1 MDWTCLVVDLGHRN
15 LVETWTDTLNDRPFG
30 LKVNVVDV
38 KEAFTMLENSMAA
51 AMVLYGPSEEQR
63 GLLLELCELF
73 RRKVGPLPQF
83 QAIVCS
89 EPDPGL
95 LNDVFEFGLENFFS
109 EETWRE
115 DLFALC
121 AAAAE
126 TLQDTTS
133 SEHRVIQL
141 SRSIAKGDK
150 GGVAEAEKALDDASR
165 YDYLA
170 AYSKAHALQ
179 ASGKFEEAAQAFRAS
194 GQLNKLFRPA
204 DTGLGEN
211 LLVLGKTDEA
221 IAVFEKLDRMN
232 ARNVDRKATL
242 AVAYL
247 EKGDVAKAQSYWK
260 EAARIAPGH
269 PRVAEAK
276 AQMLLVSG
284 KVNEAFEMMG
294 SLRDVGPFFATKLNE
309 MGIKLSQ
316 AGKGKS
322 ALALY
327 QRAHKIVRKELRY
340 KISLNAALA
349 CYRMREFENALKYL
363 ARCEQE
369 YGRKLEKVEKIRSA
383 CEGALKAGGAATKQV
398 S

>member
-1 MDWTCLVVDLGHRN
+1 MEWTCLVVDLGNNN
-15 LVETWTDTLNDRPFG
+15 LADTWDGTVNGKPFAFNVSVVNAAEASAVLESG
-30 LKVNVVDV
+30 LAV
-38 KEAFTMLENSMAA
+38 
-51 AMVLYGPSEEQR
+51 AMVLHSPSDDQR
-63 GLLLELCELF
+63 AQIMDLFELF

-83 QAIVCS
+83 QAIVSS
-89 EPDPGL
+89 EPDPQL
-95 LNDVFEFGLENFFS
+95 LNDVFEYGLENFFS
-109 EETWRE
+109 EETWKE
-115 DLFALC
+115 ELFALC
-121 AAAAE
+121 ARAAD
-126 TLQDTTS
+126 TLQDTSS

-150 GGVAEAEKALDDASR
+150 GGVAEAEKALDDASN

-179 ASGKFEEAAQAFRAS
+179 AVGKFEEAAHAFRAS

-232 ARNVDRKATL
+232 GRSVDRKATL

-294 SLRDVGPFFATKLNE
+294 DLKDVGPFFATKLNE

-322 ALALY
+322 AIALY

-383 CEGALKAGGAATKQV
+383 CEGALKAGGSAVKQV